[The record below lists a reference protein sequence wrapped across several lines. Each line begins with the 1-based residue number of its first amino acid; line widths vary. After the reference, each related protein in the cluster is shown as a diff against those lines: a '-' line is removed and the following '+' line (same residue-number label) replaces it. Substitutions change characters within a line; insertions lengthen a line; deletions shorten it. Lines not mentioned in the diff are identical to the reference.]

1 MDVGKDALRVIDLNR
16 NALIAS
22 AWLTQVTATPAENRT
37 YAYRAGMW
45 TTPVLVVGVA
55 DLQPL
60 TIGCP
65 DSPDPAWPRVSYSAG
80 GVRRNVSRFSWR
92 GQVYQASQPDYLV
105 SGADWL
111 MLVEKLGL
119 ASYLEDTANR
129 VRG

>member
-65 DSPDPAWPRVSYSAG
+65 DSPDPAWPRTSYSAG
-80 GVRRNVSRFSWR
+80 GIKGNVSRFSWR
-92 GQVYQASQPDYLV
+92 GQVYQGS
-105 SGADWL
+105 
-111 MLVEKLGL
+111 
-119 ASYLEDTANR
+119 NR
-129 VRG
+129 IIWSPARIG